1 VRYRLRFLLQELDLP
16 RGITIVGRSLDC
28 HLTIEDPLVSREHAR
43 ITIDDD
49 GARVEDLGSRN
60 GVRVNGL
67 VIRRPCTLQDG
78 DRVRIG
84 TQDFVLCRIDSSG
97 KTHTKTTGVLRLC
110 AKCRLPF
117 ARETVACPHCKAT
130 EQMDEETL
138 TTSSRDYRATWSAQ
152 LIVEALDRA
161 LALGRLDDGERI
173 VRRAAVQIDELTES
187 GEALDAQA
195 LDSVAAK
202 VADLALAADDPTWS
216 HWTLELY
223 RRTMSVPSVDVAD
236 RLSKAAMRHPV
247 ALRGP
252 LVGLLDHL
260 HAAEA
265 ARSHDEVEALTRL
278 ERTYRLIDSRG
289 LPEARNWIE
298 TSGLP

>member
-1 VRYRLRFLLQELDLP
+1 MRYRLRFLLQEFDLP

-67 VIRRPCTLQDG
+67 VVRRPAPLRDG

-84 TQDFVLCRIDSSG
+84 TQDFVFCSVDNSG
-97 KTHTKTTGVLRLC
+97 RTHTKTTGVLRLC

-117 ARETVACPHCKAT
+117 ARETIACPHCEAT
-130 EQMDEETL
+130 EQMDEATL
-138 TTSSRDYRATWSAQ
+138 TTNSEDYRATWSVQ

-161 LALGRLDDGERI
+161 LTLGRLNDAERI
-173 VRRAAVQIDELTES
+173 VRRAAVQLDALTES

-195 LDSVAAK
+195 LDSVAGK
-202 VADLALAADDPTWS
+202 VAELALAADDPTWA

-223 RRTMSVPSVDVAD
+223 RRTTSVPSLDVAN
-236 RLSKAAMRHPV
+236 RLAESTMRHSA
-247 ALRGP
+247 ALRDP

-260 HAAEA
+260 HAAEI

-278 ERTYRLIDSRG
+278 ERTCRLIDSHG
-289 LPEARNWIE
+289 PPEVQDCRE
-298 TSGLP
+298 SPGTP